1 MPDEAIAR
9 CRDCGADFPYD
20 PGAHTRLTPKGPVCV
35 PPRRCSACQ
44 QAREAE
50 DMQLLA
56 AAREDRSLAHSYR
69 CRGCRRI
76 FLLLRPW
83 KRAGG
88 LLFCPECRPG
98 YFRQNPLDAELNRA
112 HGYPKY

>member
-1 MPDEAIAR
+1 MSAQSLAR
-9 CRDCGADFPYD
+9 CRDCGTEFPFD
-20 PGAHTRLTPKGPVCV
+20 PAAHTRLTPKGPVCI
-35 PPRRCSACQ
+35 PPRRCDACQ
-44 QAREAE
+44 NFFDHQTQA
-50 DMQLLA
+50 LLTA
-56 AAREDRSLAHSYR
+56 AQADRSLAHAYR

-83 KRAGG
+83 TRAGG

-98 YFRQNPLDAELNRA
+98 YFQQNPADAELNRA

>member
-1 MPDEAIAR
+1 MTNAAH
-9 CRDCGADFPYD
+9 CRDCDRDFPFD
-20 PGAHTRLTPKGPVCV
+20 PAAHTVQTPKGPVTV
-35 PPRRCSACQ
+35 PPRRCPECEMK
-44 QAREAE
+44 RHAE
-50 DMQLLA
+50 DEQLLA
-56 AAREDRSLAHSYR
+56 AARIDRSLAHSYR

-83 KRAGG
+83 TRAGG

-98 YFRQNPLDAELNRA
+98 YFRQNQADAELNRT